1 MLTLLASLPI
11 LAILLLMVVAK
22 WSAVLAGTAAALGA
36 IVLAITAFEFGGE
49 DDPFSQLEGIIGVLA
64 RAGWVALTVMLIIG
78 PALGIHHLQQRTGAT
93 SALEAGLS
101 RITPDPRVAALLIVW
116 FFCLLIEG
124 AAGFG
129 TPVALAAPFLVA
141 AGFKPVTAVV
151 AAMLGHASAVPFA
164 AVGTPTLA
172 QLAIVDYDPL
182 ELSWA
187 TAPLMAA
194 VGLVLAFMVAR
205 MVGTLMPTAGAPWK
219 WMAVAYVAF
228 FTPYLLIAR
237 FVGPELPS
245 LVGSIAGAG
254 VFVAVVRWALNRRA
268 SARPGPG
275 SATGDL
281 SATAPDTTA
290 PDTDTPADPGS
301 PAGSSDVTAPALPSP
316 GATAASPVAGYS
328 ATVGEPSAGGAA
340 ASAARSP
347 ATEATGA
354 LSPARASA
362 AVTAPPSMS
371 FLAATA
377 PYLVLVVLVLVTRLI
392 TPVKELTQSWTISWE
407 LYGTFSESIQPLY
420 HPGALLAI
428 AFVAGAVW
436 QHAAWRDVGIAF
448 QKATLQ
454 VVPVFAALAAMV
466 TVAFT
471 MSEAGMTEQL
481 AVAAAATGALWPV
494 LSPFVGA
501 LGTFM
506 TGSATA
512 SNILFTEFQDQTAL
526 SAELDPL
533 PLLGAQGA
541 GAAIGNII
549 CPHNVVAAAATVGL
563 SGREGQVLTR
573 ALPVAAV
580 CLVILGAITWVI
592 V

>member
-1 MLTLLASLPI
+1 MLTLLAALPI
-11 LAILLLMVVAK
+11 IAILLLMVVAK
-22 WSAVLAGTAAALGA
+22 WSAALAGATAAFGAMVLALS
-36 IVLAITAFEFGGE
+36 AFGFGGE
-49 DDPFSQLEGIIGVLA
+49 DDPFTQIEGIVGVLA

-93 SALEAGLS
+93 SALEAGLA

-141 AGFKPVTAVV
+141 AGFKPVTSVV

-172 QLAIVDYDPL
+172 QLAIVDYSPL
-182 ELSWA
+182 DLSWA
-187 TAPLMAA
+187 VAPYMAA
-194 VGLVLAFMVAR
+194 TGLVLAFMVAR
-205 MVGTLMPTAGAPWK
+205 MVGTLMPTAGPPWR
-219 WMAVAYVAF
+219 WMAVAYLAF
-228 FTPYLLIAR
+228 FVPNLLIAR

-245 LVGSIAGAG
+245 LVGAIGG
-254 VFVAVVRWALNRRA
+254 AVVFILIVRWVLMRRPPSAASEQIAAEERVHEAADEVVERTVPPGVDPAARERA
-268 SARPGPG
+268 S
-275 SATGDL
+275 SE
-281 SATAPDTTA
+281 
-290 PDTDTPADPGS
+290 
-301 PAGSSDVTAPALPSP
+301 APAKQDPTM
-316 GATAASPVAGYS
+316 G
-328 ATVGEPSAGGAA
+328 
-340 ASAARSP
+340 
-347 ATEATGA
+347 
-354 LSPARASA
+354 
-362 AVTAPPSMS
+362 
-371 FLAATA
+371 FLAASA
-377 PYLVLVVLVLVTRLI
+377 PYLVLVVLVLVTRLVP
-392 TPVKELTQSWTISWE
+392 PVREATQSWEVSWE
-407 LYGTFSESIQPLY
+407 LYGHFSESIQPLY
-420 HPGALLAI
+420 HPGLLLALS
-428 AFVAGAVW
+428 FLAGAAW
-436 QHAAWRDVGIAF
+436 QRAALRDVGLAF
-448 QKATLQ
+448 EKATFQ
-454 VVPVFAALAAMV
+454 VVPVFVALVAMV

-471 MSEAGMTEQL
+471 MSESGMTTEL
-481 AVAAAATGALWPV
+481 ALAAAATGALWPV

-526 SAELDPL
+526 SADLDPV

-580 CLVILGAITWVI
+580 CLAIIGVMAWAI

>member
-1 MLTLLASLPI
+1 MLTLLAALPI
-11 LAILLLMVVAK
+11 IAILLLMVVAK
-22 WSAVLAGTAAALGA
+22 WSAAAAGGIAAFGAMVLALS
-36 IVLAITAFEFGGE
+36 AFDFGGE
-49 DDPFSQLEGIIGVLA
+49 DDPFGQTQGVVGVLV
-64 RAGWVALTVMLIIG
+64 RAAWVALTVMLIIG

-93 SALEAGLS
+93 RALEAGLA

-151 AAMLGHASAVPFA
+151 GAMLGHASAVPFA

-172 QLAIVDYDPL
+172 QLAIVDYEAQ

-187 TAPLMAA
+187 VAPYMAV

-205 MVGTLMPTAGAPWK
+205 MVGTLLPTAGPPWK
-219 WMAVAYVAF
+219 WMGVAYLAF
-228 FTPYLLIAR
+228 FVPNLLIAR

-245 LVGSIAGAG
+245 LVGSILGAV
-254 VFVAVVRWALNRRA
+254 VFIGVVRWFVSRRIHA
-268 SARPGPG
+268 SLAAG
-275 SATGDL
+275 TEMM
-281 SATAPDTTA
+281 
-290 PDTDTPADPGS
+290 TDAEIEAEERVHEAAEETVEES
-301 PAGSSDVTAPALPSP
+301 PAPAM
-316 GATAASPVAGYS
+316 G
-328 ATVGEPSAGGAA
+328 
-340 ASAARSP
+340 
-347 ATEATGA
+347 
-354 LSPARASA
+354 
-362 AVTAPPSMS
+362 
-371 FLAATA
+371 FLTATA
-377 PYLVLVVLVLVTRLI
+377 PYLILVVLVLLTRLVP
-392 TPVKELTQSWTISWE
+392 PVRDATQSWEVSWE
-407 LYGTFSESIQPLY
+407 LFRYFSESIQPLY
-420 HPGALLAI
+420 HPGFLLAI
-428 AFVAGAVW
+428 AFIAGGLWQRAAV
-436 QHAAWRDVGIAF
+436 RDVRVAF
-448 QKATLQ
+448 ERATFQ
-454 VVPVFAALAAMV
+454 VVPVFIALVAMV

-471 MSEAGMTEQL
+471 MSESGMTTEL
-481 AVAAAATGALWPV
+481 AVAAAATGAAWPL
-494 LSPFVGA
+494 LSPFIGA

-526 SAELDPL
+526 SADLDPV

-563 SGREGQVLTR
+563 AGREGQVLTR

-580 CLVILGAITWVI
+580 CLAIIGVMAWVI

>member
-1 MLTLLASLPI
+1 VLTLLAALPI
-11 LAILLLMVVAK
+11 VAILVLMVAVK
-22 WSAVLAGTAAALGA
+22 WSAAAAGATAAVGAMVLALTAFDFGGA
-36 IVLAITAFEFGGE
+36 DFEFG
-49 DDPFSQLEGIIGVLA
+49 PVEGVVGVLA
-64 RAGWVALTVMLIIG
+64 RAAWVALTVMLIIG

-93 SALEAGLS
+93 KALEAGLA

-151 AAMLGHASAVPFA
+151 GAMLGHASAVPFA

-172 QLAIVDYDPL
+172 QLAIVDYAPR

-187 TAPLMAA
+187 VAPYMALA
-194 VGLVLAFMVAR
+194 GLVLAFMVAR
-205 MVGTLMPTAGAPWK
+205 LVGTLLPTAGPPWG

-228 FTPYLLIAR
+228 FVPNLLIAR

-245 LVGSIAGAG
+245 LVGSIGGAI
-254 VFVAVVRWALNRRA
+254 VFVLVVRGVVRRR
-268 SARPGPG
+268 SFVSRP
-275 SATGDL
+275 
-281 SATAPDTTA
+281 
-290 PDTDTPADPGS
+290 
-301 PAGSSDVTAPALPSP
+301 
-316 GATAASPVAGYS
+316 
-328 ATVGEPSAGGAA
+328 AA
-340 ASAARSP
+340 AGEQPAEAA
-347 ATEATGA
+347 AEEAVTEAA
-354 LSPARASA
+354 DAERA
-362 AVTAPPSMS
+362 PQMS

-377 PYLVLVVLVLVTRLI
+377 PYLVLVVLVLITRLVV
-392 TPVKELTQSWTISWE
+392 PVKEAAQSVVWEWE
-407 LYGTFSESIQPLY
+407 LFGHFSESIEPLY
-420 HPGALLAI
+420 HPGLLLAL
-428 AFVAGAVW
+428 AYLAGALW
-436 QHAAWRDVGIAF
+436 QRASPADVGTAF
-448 QKATLQ
+448 RRATWQ
-454 VVPVFAALAAMV
+454 VVPVFVALVAMV

-471 MSEAGMTEQL
+471 MSEAGMTTQL
-481 AVAAAATGALWPV
+481 AVAAASAGALWPV

-526 SAELDPL
+526 AADLDPV

-541 GAAIGNII
+541 GAAIGNVI

-563 SGREGQVLTR
+563 GGREGQVLR
-573 ALPVAAV
+573 QALPVAAV
-580 CLVILGAITWVI
+580 CLVLIGAMAWVI

>member
-1 MLTLLASLPI
+1 VLTLLAALPI
-11 LAILLLMVVAK
+11 VAVLVLMVALK
-22 WSAVLAGTAAALGA
+22 WSAVAAGATAAVGALLLALTAFDLGGQDFSFGPVQGVVGILAGAA
-36 IVLAITAFEFGGE
+36 
-49 DDPFSQLEGIIGVLA
+49 
-64 RAGWVALTVMLIIG
+64 WVALTVMLIIG

-93 SALEAGLS
+93 KALEAGLA

-151 AAMLGHASAVPFA
+151 GAMVGHASAVPFA

-172 QLAIVDYDPL
+172 QLAIVDYGAR

-187 TAPLMAA
+187 VAPYMAVA
-194 VGLVLAFMVAR
+194 GVVLAFVVAR
-205 MVGTLMPTAGAPWK
+205 LVGTLVPTAGPPWR
-219 WMAVAYVAF
+219 WMAVAYVGF
-228 FTPYLLIAR
+228 FAPNLVIAR

-245 LVGSIAGAG
+245 LVGSILGAI
-254 VFVAVVRWALNRRA
+254 VFVLAVRLVQRRRSGAQVPAEA
-268 SARPGPG
+268 SAE
-275 SATGDL
+275 
-281 SATAPDTTA
+281 
-290 PDTDTPADPGS
+290 AD
-301 PAGSSDVTAPALPSP
+301 V
-316 GATAASPVAGYS
+316 V
-328 ATVGEPSAGGAA
+328 AA
-340 ASAARSP
+340 AQR
-347 ATEATGA
+347 EQ
-354 LSPARASA
+354 
-362 AVTAPPSMS
+362 APPMS

-377 PYLVLVVLVLVTRLI
+377 PYLVLVLLVLVTRLVP
-392 TPVKELTQSWTISWE
+392 PVQDAARSVVWEWE
-407 LYGTFSESIQPLY
+407 LFGHFTESIEPLY
-420 HPGALLAI
+420 HPGLLLAL
-428 AFVAGAVW
+428 AYVAGALW
-436 QHAAWRDVGIAF
+436 QRASLDDVAAAF
-448 QKATLQ
+448 RRATLQ
-454 VVPVFAALAAMV
+454 VVPVFAALFAMV

-471 MSEAGMTEQL
+471 MSESGMTTQL
-481 AVAAAATGALWPV
+481 AVAAAGAGALWPV

-526 SAELDPL
+526 AADLDPV

-541 GAAIGNII
+541 GAAIGNIV

-563 SGREGQVLTR
+563 GGREGEVLTR
-573 ALPVAAV
+573 ALPVAGI
-580 CLVILGAITWVI
+580 CLVLIGAMAWLI

>member
-1 MLTLLASLPI
+1 MLTLLAVLPI
-11 LAILLLMVVAK
+11 AAILVLMVAVR
-22 WSAVLAGTAAALGA
+22 WSAAAAGGTAAVGAMALA
-36 IVLAITAFEFGGE
+36 LTAFGFGGP
-49 DDPFSQLEGIIGVLA
+49 DFPFGPVQGVVGVLA
-64 RAGWVALTVMLIIG
+64 RAAWVALTVMLIIG

-93 SALEAGLS
+93 KALEAGLA

-141 AGFKPVTAVV
+141 AGFRPVTAVV
-151 AAMLGHASAVPFA
+151 AAMVGHASAVPFA

-172 QLAIVDYDPL
+172 QLAIVDDAPR

-187 TAPLMAA
+187 VAPYMALT
-194 VGLVLAFMVAR
+194 GLVLAFVVAR
-205 MVGTLMPTAGAPWK
+205 LVGTLLPTAGPPWR
-219 WMAVAYVAF
+219 WMAVAYLAF
-228 FTPYLLIAR
+228 FVPNLLVAR

-245 LVGSIAGAG
+245 LVGAIGGAV
-254 VFVAVVRWALNRRA
+254 VFVLAVRWAVRR
-268 SARPGPG
+268 RPPPPP
-275 SATGDL
+275 AEVAAED
-281 SATAPDTTA
+281 AV
-290 PDTDTPADPGS
+290 TD
-301 PAGSSDVTAPALPSP
+301 
-316 GATAASPVAGYS
+316 
-328 ATVGEPSAGGAA
+328 
-340 ASAARSP
+340 
-347 ATEATGA
+347 
-354 LSPARASA
+354 A
-362 AVTAPPSMS
+362 AVAEHPPRMS

-392 TPVKELTQSWTISWE
+392 VPVRDAARSVVWQWE
-407 LYGTFSESIQPLY
+407 LFGHFSESIEPLY
-420 HPGALLAI
+420 HPGLLLAL
-428 AFVAGAVW
+428 AFLAGAVW
-436 QHAAWRDVGIAF
+436 QRAALADMGAAF
-448 QKATLQ
+448 RRATLQ
-454 VVPVFAALAAMV
+454 VVPVFVALVAMV

-471 MSEAGMTEQL
+471 MSESGMTTQL
-481 AVAAAATGALWPV
+481 AVAAAGAGVLWPV

-526 SAELDPL
+526 AADLDPV

-563 SGREGQVLTR
+563 GGREGQVLR
-573 ALPVAAV
+573 QALPVAAV
-580 CLVILGAITWVI
+580 CLVLIGAMAWVL
-592 V
+592 VGV

>member
-1 MLTLLASLPI
+1 MLTLLAALPI
-11 LAILLLMVVAK
+11 IAILVLMVIAK
-22 WSAVLAGTAAALGA
+22 WSAALAGATAAFGAMMLAL
-36 IVLAITAFEFGGE
+36 TAFEFGGE
-49 DDPFSQLEGIIGVLA
+49 DDPFGPLEGVVGVLA
-64 RAGWVALTVMLIIG
+64 RAAWVAMTVMLIIG

-93 SALEAGLS
+93 AALEAGLA

-172 QLAIVDYDPL
+172 QLAIVDYPPL
-182 ELSWA
+182 ELSWGV
-187 TAPLMAA
+187 APYMAV

-205 MVGTLMPTAGAPWK
+205 LVGTLLPTAGPPWR
-219 WMAVAYVAF
+219 WMAVAYLAF
-228 FTPYLLIAR
+228 FVPNLLIAR

-245 LVGSIAGAG
+245 LVGAIGGAAIFIG
-254 VFVAVVRWALNRRA
+254 AVRWVVNRRLRA
-268 SARPGPG
+268 SVAGGGDGLTAAEVEAEEHIHEAAEETIEHAREREPRE
-275 SATGDL
+275 
-281 SATAPDTTA
+281 ATAPRDDA
-290 PDTDTPADPGS
+290 P
-301 PAGSSDVTAPALPSP
+301 
-316 GATAASPVAGYS
+316 
-328 ATVGEPSAGGAA
+328 
-340 ASAARSP
+340 R
-347 ATEATGA
+347 
-354 LSPARASA
+354 
-362 AVTAPPSMS
+362 MS

-377 PYLVLVVLVLVTRLI
+377 PYLVLVVLVLLTRLVP
-392 TPVKELTQSWTISWE
+392 PVRDAARSWE
-407 LYGTFSESIQPLY
+407 VRWELFGHFSEGIEPLY
-420 HPGALLAI
+420 HPGLLLAV
-428 AFVAGAVW
+428 AFVVGGLW
-436 QHAAWRDVGIAF
+436 QRAAARDIGLAF
-448 QKATLQ
+448 ERATYQ
-454 VVPVFAALAAMV
+454 VVPVFVALVAMV

-471 MSEAGMTEQL
+471 MSESGMTTEL

-526 SAELDPL
+526 SAGLEPV

-580 CLVILGAITWVI
+580 CLAILGAMAWVI

>member
-1 MLTLLASLPI
+1 MLTALAALPI
-11 LAILLLMVVAK
+11 VAILVLMVAVR
-22 WSAVLAGTAAALGA
+22 WSAAAAGATAAVGAMVLAL
-36 IVLAITAFEFGGE
+36 TAFDFGGTGF
-49 DDPFSQLEGIIGVLA
+49 PFGPVEGIVGVLA
-64 RAGWVALTVMLIIG
+64 TAAWVALTVMLIIG

-93 SALEAGLS
+93 KALEAGLA

-151 AAMLGHASAVPFA
+151 GAMVGHASAVPFA

-172 QLAIVDYDPL
+172 QLAIVDYAPR

-187 TAPLMAA
+187 VAPYMAVA
-194 VGLVLAFMVAR
+194 GLVLAFVVAR
-205 MVGTLMPTAGAPWK
+205 LVGTLLPAAGPPWT

-228 FTPYLLIAR
+228 FAPNLLIAR

-245 LVGSIAGAG
+245 LVGAIGGAI
-254 VFVAVVRWALNRRA
+254 VFVLVVRWVIRRR
-268 SARPGPG
+268 SHVSR
-275 SATGDL
+275 
-281 SATAPDTTA
+281 
-290 PDTDTPADPGS
+290 
-301 PAGSSDVTAPALPSP
+301 
-316 GATAASPVAGYS
+316 
-328 ATVGEPSAGGAA
+328 AA
-340 ASAARSP
+340 AV
-347 ATEATGA
+347 GA
-354 LSPARASA
+354 LQAEEDAEETVVEA
-362 AVTAPPSMS
+362 AAEEHAPPMS

-392 TPVKELTQSWTISWE
+392 GPVQDTARSVVWRWE
-407 LYGTFSESIQPLY
+407 LFGHFSESIEPLY
-420 HPGALLAI
+420 HPGLLLALS
-428 AFVAGAVW
+428 FVAGALW
-436 QHAAWRDVGIAF
+436 QRAAPADMGAAF
-448 QKATLQ
+448 RRATLQ
-454 VVPVFAALAAMV
+454 VVPVFVALVAMV

-471 MSEAGMTEQL
+471 MSESGMTTQL
-481 AVAAAATGALWPV
+481 AVAAAGAGALWPV

-526 SAELDPL
+526 AADLDPV
-533 PLLGAQGA
+533 PLLGAQGS

-563 SGREGQVLTR
+563 GGREGQVLR
-573 ALPVAAV
+573 QALPVAAV
-580 CLVILGAITWVI
+580 CLVLIGAMAWVI

>member
-1 MLTLLASLPI
+1 MLTLLAALPI

-22 WSAVLAGTAAALGA
+22 WSAALAGATAAFGAMVLALS
-36 IVLAITAFEFGGE
+36 AFGFGGE
-49 DDPFSQLEGIIGVLA
+49 GDPFTAVEGVVGVLA
-64 RAGWVALTVMLIIG
+64 RAGWVALTVMAIIG

-93 SALEAGLS
+93 AALEAGLA

-164 AVGTPTLA
+164 ALGTPTLA
-172 QLAIVDYDPL
+172 QLAIVDYSAR

-187 TAPLMAA
+187 VAPFMA
-194 VGLVLAFMVAR
+194 VTGLVLAFMVAR
-205 MVGTLMPTAGAPWK
+205 MVGTLMPTVGPPWR
-219 WMAVAYVAF
+219 WMAVAYLAF
-228 FTPYLLIAR
+228 FVPNLLMAR

-245 LVGSIAGAG
+245 LVGAIGGA
-254 VFVAVVRWALNRRA
+254 VIFVALVRWVLARRA
-268 SARPGPG
+268 PA
-275 SATGDL
+275 AAL
-281 SATAPDTTA
+281 SASASPT
-290 PDTDTPADPGS
+290 S
-301 PAGSSDVTAPALPSP
+301 PAP
-316 GATAASPVAGYS
+316 TAASPAHPAVAS
-328 ATVGEPSAGGAA
+328 ATSQLGGH
-340 ASAARSP
+340 SP
-347 ATEATGA
+347 V
-354 LSPARASA
+354 PA
-362 AVTAPPSMS
+362 MS
-371 FLAATA
+371 FLTASA
-377 PYLVLVVLVLVTRLI
+377 PYLMLVALVLLTRLVP
-392 TPVKELTQSWTISWE
+392 PVREATQAWEVGWE
-407 LYGTFSESIQPLY
+407 LFGHFTESVQPLY
-420 HPGALLAI
+420 HPGLLLLI
-428 AFVAGAVW
+428 AFLGGALW
-436 QHAAWRDVGIAF
+436 QRAELRDVGRAF
-448 QKATLQ
+448 ETATFQ
-454 VVPVFAALAAMV
+454 VVPVFVALVAMV

-471 MSEAGMTEQL
+471 MSESGMTTQL
-481 AVAAAATGALWPV
+481 ALAAAATGALWPV

-526 SAELDPL
+526 SAELDPV
-533 PLLGAQGA
+533 PLMGAQGA

-580 CLVILGAITWVI
+580 CLVLIGAMAWII

>member
-1 MLTLLASLPI
+1 MLTLLAALPI

-22 WSAVLAGTAAALGA
+22 WSAALAGATAAAGA
-36 IVLAITAFEFGGE
+36 MVLALTAFEFGGE
-49 DDPFSQLEGIIGVLA
+49 DDPFGPVEGIVGVLA
-64 RAGWVALTVMLIIG
+64 RASWVALTVMLIIG

-93 SALEAGLS
+93 RALEAGLS
-101 RITPDPRVAALLIVW
+101 RITPDPRVAALLIAW

-141 AGFKPVTAVV
+141 AGFKPLTAVV

-172 QLAIVDYDPL
+172 QLAIVDYDPRQ
-182 ELSWA
+182 LSWA
-187 TAPLMAA
+187 IAPLMAV

-205 MVGTLMPTAGAPWK
+205 LVGTLVPTAGPPWR
-219 WMAVAYVAF
+219 WMAVAYAAF
-228 FTPYLLIAR
+228 FLPYLLIAR

-254 VFVAVVRWALNRRA
+254 LFVIAVRWVLRRRGA
-268 SARPGPG
+268 AAAAQVGADAPSG
-275 SATGDL
+275 SEPSSPSEQIGDRE
-281 SATAPDTTA
+281 
-290 PDTDTPADPGS
+290 
-301 PAGSSDVTAPALPSP
+301 APAAHVP
-316 GATAASPVAGYS
+316 ASPVVGYVAQS
-328 ATVGEPSAGGAA
+328 QH
-340 ASAARSP
+340 
-347 ATEATGA
+347 EATTPGET
-354 LSPARASA
+354 PRASA

-377 PYLVLVVLVLVTRLI
+377 PYLVLVVLVLLTRLV
-392 TPVKELTQSWTISWE
+392 TPVKEATQSWTVSWE
-407 LYGTFSESIQPLY
+407 LFGSFSESIQPLY

-436 QHAAWRDVGIAF
+436 QSAAWRDVGIAF
-448 QKATLQ
+448 QRATLQ
-454 VVPVFAALAAMV
+454 VVPVFVALVAMV

-471 MSEAGMTEQL
+471 MSESGMTEQL

-533 PLLGAQGA
+533 PLLGAQAA
-541 GAAIGNII
+541 GAAIGNVI

-573 ALPVAAV
+573 ALPVAAL
-580 CLVILGAITWVI
+580 CLVLLGAITWVI

>member
-1 MLTLLASLPI
+1 MLTVLAVLPI
-11 LAILLLMVVAK
+11 AAILLLMVVAK
-22 WSAVLAGTAAALGA
+22 WSAALAGGTAAIGA
-36 IVLAITAFEFGGE
+36 MVLALTAFEFGG
-49 DDPFSQLEGIIGVLA
+49 DDQPFGPVEGIVGVLA
-64 RAGWVALTVMLIIG
+64 RAGFVALTVMLIIG

-93 SALEAGLS
+93 RALEAGLS

-172 QLAIVDYDPL
+172 QLAIVDYEPL

-187 TAPLMAA
+187 VAPYTAV

-205 MVGTLMPTAGAPWK
+205 LVATLMPTAGPPWK
-219 WMAVAYVAF
+219 WMGVAYLAF
-228 FTPYLLIAR
+228 FVPNLLIAR

-245 LVGSIAGAG
+245 LVGAIGGAAI
-254 VFVAVVRWALNRRA
+254 FILVVRWVVNRRLR
-268 SARPGPG
+268 ARVAAGE
-275 SATGDL
+275 DL
-281 SATAPDTTA
+281 MSPEELVAEERMHEAAEETIE
-290 PDTDTPADPGS
+290 ADREERH
-301 PAGSSDVTAPALPSP
+301 
-316 GATAASPVAGYS
+316 AA
-328 ATVGEPSAGGAA
+328 E
-340 ASAARSP
+340 
-347 ATEATGA
+347 
-354 LSPARASA
+354 
-362 AVTAPPSMS
+362 APPMS

-377 PYLVLVVLVLVTRLI
+377 PYLILVVLVLVTRLV
-392 TPVKELTQSWTISWE
+392 TPVKEATQSWTVSWE
-407 LYGTFSESIQPLY
+407 LFDHFTEHIEPLY
-420 HPGALLAI
+420 HPGLLLAV
-428 AFVAGAVW
+428 AFVGGAIW
-436 QHAAWRDVGIAF
+436 QRAALKDVGRAF
-448 QKATLQ
+448 EKATFQ
-454 VVPVFAALAAMV
+454 VVPVFVALVAMV

-471 MSEAGMTEQL
+471 MSESGMTTEL
-481 AVAAAATGALWPV
+481 ATAAAATGALWPV

-526 SAELDPL
+526 SANLDPL
-533 PLLGAQGA
+533 PLLGSQGA

-563 SGREGQVLTR
+563 SGREGEVLNR

-580 CLVILGAITWVI
+580 CLAIIGAMAWLI

>member
-1 MLTLLASLPI
+1 MTFLAALPI
-11 LAILLLMVVAK
+11 AVILVLMVAAR
-22 WSAVLAGTAAALGA
+22 WSAAAAGATAAVGTLALALTVFGYGGQ
-36 IVLAITAFEFGGE
+36 EF
-49 DDPFSQLEGIIGVLA
+49 PFGPVEGVVGVLV
-64 RAGWVALTVMLIIG
+64 RAAWVALTVMLIIG

-93 SALEAGLS
+93 SALEAGLA

-141 AGFKPVTAVV
+141 AGFRPVTAVV
-151 AAMLGHASAVPFA
+151 GAMVGHASAVPFA

-172 QLAIVDYDPL
+172 QLAIVDYPAR
-182 ELSWA
+182 ELAWA
-187 TAPLMAA
+187 VAPYTAVA
-194 VGLVLAFMVAR
+194 GLVLAFVVAR
-205 MVGTLMPTAGAPWK
+205 LVGTLVPTAGPPYG

-228 FTPYLLIAR
+228 FAPNLLIAR

-245 LVGSIAGAG
+245 LVGAIVGAGA
-254 VFVAVVRWALNRRA
+254 FVLAVRAVVRRR
-268 SARPGPG
+268 SP
-275 SATGDL
+275 
-281 SATAPDTTA
+281 APAETTA
-290 PDTDTPADPGS
+290 PPVEVPVRA
-301 PAGSSDVTAPALPSP
+301 AP
-316 GATAASPVAGYS
+316 T
-328 ATVGEPSAGGAA
+328 
-340 ASAARSP
+340 
-347 ATEATGA
+347 
-354 LSPARASA
+354 
-362 AVTAPPSMS
+362 MS

-377 PYLVLVVLVLVTRLI
+377 PYLVLVVLVLLTRLVV
-392 TPVKELTQSWTISWE
+392 PVREAARSVVWE
-407 LYGTFSESIQPLY
+407 WEVFGHFSESIEPLY
-420 HPGALLAI
+420 HPGLLLAL
-428 AFVAGAVW
+428 AFVAGALW
-436 QHAAWRDVGIAF
+436 QRAAVADMGLAF
-448 QKATLQ
+448 RRATLQ
-454 VVPVFAALAAMV
+454 VVPVFVALLAMV

-471 MSEAGMTEQL
+471 MSEAGMTTQL
-481 AVAAAATGALWPV
+481 AVAAAGAGALWPV

-526 SAELDPL
+526 AADLDPV

-563 SGREGQVLTR
+563 GGREGQVLQK

-580 CLVILGAITWVI
+580 CLVLIGAMAWLI